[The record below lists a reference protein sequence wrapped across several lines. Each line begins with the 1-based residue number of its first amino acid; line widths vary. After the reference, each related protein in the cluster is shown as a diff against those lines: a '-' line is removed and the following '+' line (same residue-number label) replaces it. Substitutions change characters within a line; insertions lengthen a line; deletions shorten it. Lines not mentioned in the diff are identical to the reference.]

1 MTVQGLPSGSQRDQ
15 LQAAVGAGSPVHAA
29 LAVSVAPSCA
39 TPAIAGASV
48 ITGGVAAPAGAAARR
63 RPRTIPSPS
72 ARGVISAQRQPRFA
86 PDQRP
91 GLARRSGG
99 VRRRT
104 TGFRT
109 RERTS
114 PTAAVAWAYGR
125 GGTRAGMGPIPRRAK
140 RNATIVIV
148 VVALIGVILGARAL
162 RPRSRGPAGAVVR
175 VDWSRHGAVVP
186 PSFLGV
192 SVEWDSVV
200 PYVGP
205 RRRPYPGLG
214 RVLAPVRRAAGTP
227 LALRIGGYMATQA
240 KGDASHPAR
249 PPTVAPGRRARA

>member
-91 GLARRSGG
+91 GLARRSGA
-99 VRRRT
+99 VRGRT
-104 TGFRT
+104 TGF
-109 RERTS
+109 
-114 PTAAVAWAYGR
+114 WA
-125 GGTRAGMGPIPRRAK
+125 PI
-140 RNATIVIV
+140 
-148 VVALIGVILGARAL
+148 GLGL
-162 RPRSRGPAGAVVR
+162 RPR
-175 VDWSRHGAVVP
+175 
-186 PSFLGV
+186 
-192 SVEWDSVV
+192 
-200 PYVGP
+200 
-205 RRRPYPGLG
+205 
-214 RVLAPVRRAAGTP
+214 
-227 LALRIGGYMATQA
+227 
-240 KGDASHPAR
+240 
-249 PPTVAPGRRARA
+249 

>member
-1 MTVQGLPSGSQRDQ
+1 MTVHGAPSGSQRHQ
-15 LQAAVGAGSPVHAA
+15 VQAAVGAGSPVHAA

-39 TPAIAGASV
+39 TPAIVGPSV

-63 RPRTIPSPS
+63 RPRRIPSPS
-72 ARGVISAQRQPRFA
+72 ARAVISAQRQPRFA

-114 PTAAVAWAYGR
+114 PTAALAWAYGR

-140 RNATIVIV
+140 RSARSGGV
-148 VVALIGVILGARAL
+148 VV
-162 RPRSRGPAGAVVR
+162 GAVR
-175 VDWSRHGAVVP
+175 G
-186 PSFLGV
+186 GV
-192 SVEWDSVV
+192 
-200 PYVGP
+200 
-205 RRRPYPGLG
+205 
-214 RVLAPVRRAAGTP
+214 
-227 LALRIGGYMATQA
+227 GG
-240 KGDASHPAR
+240 G
-249 PPTVAPGRRARA
+249 G